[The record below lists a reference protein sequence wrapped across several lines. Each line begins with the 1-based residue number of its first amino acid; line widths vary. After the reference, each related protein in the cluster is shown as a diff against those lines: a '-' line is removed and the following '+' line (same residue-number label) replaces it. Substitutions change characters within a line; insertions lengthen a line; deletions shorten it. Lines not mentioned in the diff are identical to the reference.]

1 MDANKG
7 AALIN
12 YSAHGNYN
20 GWANPSF
27 NNNHVNAMTN
37 AHKYPLMIGNA
48 CLTGR
53 FNSNDCF
60 GEVLTNAANKG
71 AIGYIGA
78 SDNTYW
84 DEDYY
89 WAVGYAPVTANPTYN
104 GSGQGIF
111 DGIFHDHGEAY
122 SSWAT
127 SMGQIAQKGNLA
139 VTQGGSR
146 VKYYWEVYHVFGDP
160 SLMHYSFVPA
170 SLTPSFNPVI
180 SIGMTTF
187 NLSTTPYALVALS
200 FNDSLVA
207 SSYADSLGDAV
218 LNFGSFLQPAQLL
231 LSITAQNKQPYSGV
245 VNVISPNGPY
255 LAYSSFS
262 INDSL
267 GNNNQRADNNE
278 SLQLNIEVKNLT
290 QFLAG
295 GVEMKITTKDTS
307 LTITDSLETISQF
320 QGHDTLDFANAFAL
334 TVNQNVDDG
343 RIVKFT
349 LTIIDTAGG
358 LWNSFFYM
366 QLYAPKIVIGSMTM
380 DDALGNGNGIP
391 EPGESVYFNVMVSNQ
406 GSNDVSSGAITHL
419 IPQSAV
425 LSGSN
430 NSVLISNVKSD
441 SSYIL
446 SFMKIVNSSAKVG
459 DICKLDFDILAL
471 GTTKTKEFTIL
482 IGSVDEDFETGD
494 FSKFNW
500 LSQKGNAWKVDNSV
514 KYEGSYSAR
523 SDSISD
529 SDTSGLVLTINV
541 LMDDSISFYRQV
553 SSEYTYDF
561 LNFLID
567 DKLTGRWSG
576 SKSWAKVTYPVSKG
590 MHTFKWLYVKDYY
603 DLNGLDAAWVD
614 YIKFHPTDAWT
625 SVEESQSVFNEVK
638 LFPNPATTE
647 TNLIFSLN
655 KQSNVEVSL
664 YSLTGKMVRLVQPSQ
679 QFMPGFNSLL
689 ISTDGL
695 PSGNYY
701 MVLKTDSQTYTKK
714 FIKIGN

>member
-1 MDANKG
+1 MAE
-7 AALIN
+7 
-12 YSAHGNYN
+12 
-20 GWANPSF
+20 
-27 NNNHVNAMTN
+27 
-37 AHKYPLMIGNA
+37 
-48 CLTGR
+48 R
-53 FNSNDCF
+53 
-60 GEVLTNAANKG
+60 
-71 AIGYIGA
+71 
-78 SDNTYW
+78 
-84 DEDYY
+84 ED
-89 WAVGYAPVTANPTYN
+89 
-104 GSGQGIF
+104 
-111 DGIFHDHGEAY
+111 
-122 SSWAT
+122 
-127 SMGQIAQKGNLA
+127 
-139 VTQGGSR
+139 
-146 VKYYWEVYHVFGDP
+146 
-160 SLMHYSFVPA
+160 
-170 SLTPSFNPVI
+170 
-180 SIGMTTF
+180 
-187 NLSTTPYALVALS
+187 
-200 FNDSLVA
+200 
-207 SSYADSLGDAV
+207 
-218 LNFGSFLQPAQLL
+218 
-231 LSITAQNKQPYSGV
+231 
-245 VNVISPNGPY
+245 
-255 LAYSSFS
+255 
-262 INDSL
+262 
-267 GNNNQRADNNE
+267 
-278 SLQLNIEVKNLT
+278 
-290 QFLAG
+290 G

-541 LMDDSISFYRQV
+541 LMNDSISFYRQV

-625 SVEESQSVFNEVK
+625 SVEESQSVVNEVK
-638 LFPNPATTE
+638 LFPNPATSE